1 MRRFA
6 ALLLVLLSWG
16 CSSTRTVL
24 VDVPPRVD
32 LKQYGTLGLV
42 EFGSNYDAATNA
54 RATREFL
61 AQVHAAQPGTRIVDL
76 GTREAL
82 LGAAGARQLDV
93 EALRKI
99 GAKYGVEAVFVGD
112 IVYSDP
118 KTDIRINDLARLD
131 GGARTEVRG
140 DMAVRLIETRSG
152 ASVWSSS
159 SWARREVSRLR
170 VSTASGISGSTRD
183 SDPRSEMVPALVL
196 HATPDFRPSTE
207 RRQVPK

>member
-6 ALLLVLLSWG
+6 ALVLMLLLGS

-61 AQVHAAQPGTRIVDL
+61 AQIHAAQPGTRIVDL

-82 LGAAGARQLDV
+82 LGPAGGRQLDV

-99 GAKYGVEAVFVGD
+99 GAKFGVEAVFVGD

-140 DMAVRLIETRSG
+140 DMAVRLI
-152 ASVWSSS
+152 
-159 SWARREVSRLR
+159 
-170 VSTASGISGSTRD
+170 
-183 SDPRSEMVPALVL
+183 
-196 HATPDFRPSTE
+196 
-207 RRQVPK
+207 

>member
-42 EFGSNYDAATNA
+42 EFGSNFDVATNA

-61 AQVHAAQPGTRIVDL
+61 AQIHAAQPGTRIVDL

-82 LGAAGARQLDV
+82 LGTAGARQLDV

-99 GAKYGVEAVFVGD
+99 GAKFGVEAVFVGD

-118 KTDIRINDLARLD
+118 KTDIKINDLARLD

-140 DMAVRLIETRSG
+140 DLAVRLIETRSG

-159 SWARREVSRLR
+159 SWARREVSRVR

-183 SDPRSEMVPALVL
+183 SDPRNEMVPALVV
-196 HATPDFRPSTE
+196 HATPDFRPRTE

>member
-1 MRRFA
+1 MRLFA
-6 ALLLVLLSWG
+6 ALALVLLGS
-16 CSSTRTVL
+16 CSSTRTVI

-42 EFGSNYDAATNA
+42 EFASNYDAATNA
-54 RATREFL
+54 RATREF
-61 AQVHAAQPGTRIVDL
+61 QVQIHSAQPGTRLVEL

-82 LGAAGARQLDV
+82 LGPGARQFDV
-93 EALRKI
+93 DALRRI

-140 DMAVRLIETRSG
+140 DLAVRLIETRTG

-159 SWARREVSRLR
+159 SWARREVSRVN
-170 VSTASGISGSTRD
+170 VSASSGISGSTRD
-183 SDPRSEMVPALVL
+183 SDPRNAMVPALVL
-196 HATPDFRPSTE
+196 HATPDFRPSTV
-207 RRQVPK
+207 RQQVPK

>member
-1 MRRFA
+1 
-6 ALLLVLLSWG
+6 
-16 CSSTRTVL
+16 
-24 VDVPPRVD
+24 
-32 LKQYGTLGLV
+32 
-42 EFGSNYDAATNA
+42 
-54 RATREFL
+54 
-61 AQVHAAQPGTRIVDL
+61 
-76 GTREAL
+76 
-82 LGAAGARQLDV
+82 
-93 EALRKI
+93 
-99 GAKYGVEAVFVGD
+99 VFVGD

-183 SDPRSEMVPALVL
+183 SDPRSEMVPALVM